1 MATRDIGNL
10 RTRLSWE
17 DDGANKSLE
26 SFRRDLRGL
35 RSEMN
40 LARSKGREYTQS
52 LKGMREQ
59 SDILSRRLRTQ
70 QERVRELRRRYD
82 ESVKTKGED
91 ANQTKNLAAQYNNA
105 TAEMNRTEAQ
115 LKRLNEEIRR
125 QESPWTQ
132 LGERMTAT
140 GGKMQEFGRGM
151 TDFGR
156 AYSMRVTA
164 PIVAGATAV
173 FKASMDY
180 ESAFAGVRK
189 TVDATEEEFAR
200 LSDGIRE
207 MTKVLP
213 ASATEIAAVAENA
226 GQLGIANEHIL
237 SFTRTMIDLGE
248 ATNMTSE
255 TAATEFARF
264 ANIVGM
270 SQENFDKLGSVVV
283 DLGNNLATTEAEI
296 VSMGMRLAGAGA
308 QIGLTEAEIM
318 AFAGSLSSVGIAAEA
333 GGSAFSKVMV
343 EMQLAAELG
352 GEKLKNFADVAGM
365 SASDFK
371 KAFEE
376 DAAGAIIA
384 FIEGLS
390 TAEERGVSAI
400 KVLDDMGI
408 TEVRMR
414 DALLRAAGASD
425 VFTDSIEMGTKAWK
439 ENTALTEEAEQRYG
453 TTESQLK
460 IMWNRIKDVAITLG
474 DALVPAVMSTLD
486 AIEPW
491 IDKIESGAE
500 AFANLDEEQQ
510 RTILKLIA
518 FTAAVGPASVG
529 IGQLSLGIGGLMK
542 VGGNFATMLGKAGAT
557 GGTGLL
563 GRIALLGPGAATPV
577 GLAIA
582 GVGFLGLSIYK
593 QIERS
598 REAKKVNL
606 EVAESLTEQ
615 ANALEENIDRF
626 EELESKSK
634 LSNNEMA
641 RLVDIYK
648 EIQETSD
655 EKALE
660 TLSKEYEQLL
670 EKSGMTNE
678 ELSEFVSINDELA
691 NKLDS
696 SNKKITEQGNV
707 LVDNIDALKEL
718 NETQR
723 ERIRLELEA
732 QAAAL
737 EANRGE
743 LLREQRDLQ
752 QEINELNEKI
762 PDTKEKIIEQEEY
775 VNELVAD
782 YRKAIEDNNTF
793 EVIRLSNKMVKE
805 AEIAQE
811 LRNQLETQTNQLLTN
826 HDDLEVTNQKLDSLG
841 ETYQRMIELEL
852 AQVGINAE
860 KGKELQQ
867 IDEEL
872 KKLRE
877 QKTELDEKR
886 KKQQISAEEYKKGKA
901 QIDSQIESLKL
912 ARKRVEDIT
921 DEAEKTN
928 QELGKKID
936 KDVNVDDKGTAAKVH
951 EEAEK
956 PATKNVTLSATWTG
970 VRAGISAAL
979 RNLNIPFFASG
990 GVHDGGPLVA
1000 GEAGWELG
1008 RLGNRW
1014 EVLNAGLYDR
1024 PRGYEIFSHDQSK
1037 RILRALNNIP
1047 TYASGTNM
1055 GAETNRIVDRLNQ
1068 MDRQANN
1075 ISFERMFEGANFI
1088 VREEEDIEK
1097 IAKKL
1102 NDYIR
1107 INARKYGVIM

>member
-1 MATRDIGNL
+1 
-10 RTRLSWE
+10 
-17 DDGANKSLE
+17 
-26 SFRRDLRGL
+26 
-35 RSEMN
+35 
-40 LARSKGREYTQS
+40 
-52 LKGMREQ
+52 
-59 SDILSRRLRTQ
+59 
-70 QERVRELRRRYD
+70 
-82 ESVKTKGED
+82 
-91 ANQTKNLAAQYNNA
+91 
-105 TAEMNRTEAQ
+105 MNRTEAQ

-486 AIEPW
+486 AVEPW
-491 IDKIESGAE
+491 IQKIEDGAQ
-500 AFANLDEEQQ
+500 AFADLDEEQQ

-529 IGQLSLGIGGLMK
+529 IGQLSMGVGGLMK
-542 VGGNFATMLGKAGAT
+542 VGGSFSTMLGKAGAS
-557 GGTGLL
+557 GGSGLL
-563 GRIALLGPGAATPV
+563 GRLALLGPGAATPV

-582 GVGFLGLSIYK
+582 GVGLLGFSIYK
-593 QIERS
+593 QVERS

-886 KKQQISAEEYKKGKA
+886 KKQQISAEEYKRGKA

-921 DEAEKTN
+921 DEAKESNK
-928 QELGKKID
+928 ELGKKID
-936 KDVNVDDKGTAAKVH
+936 KNVNVNDKGTARKVH
-951 EEAEK
+951 EEAQK
-956 PATKNVTLSATWTG
+956 PATKRVTISAVWSGVQTG
-970 VRAGISAAL
+970 LRAAL
-979 RNLNIPFFASG
+979 RNLRFPGFATGTNYAPSG
-990 GVHDGGPLVA
+990 LAWLGEKGPELVKYRDKWA
-1000 GEAGWELG
+1000 FADF
-1008 RLGNRW
+1008 
-1014 EVLNAGLYDR
+1014 GLYNL
-1024 PRGYEIFSHDQSK
+1024 RGGEQVFTHEQSMK
-1037 RILRALNNIP
+1037 ILRALNNLP
-1047 TYASGTNM
+1047 GYASGTNM
-1055 GAETNRIVDRLNQ
+1055 GGETNRIVNQLNDR
-1068 MDRQANN
+1068 DRTIINNENN
-1075 ISFERMFEGANFI
+1075 I
-1088 VREEEDIEK
+1088 V
-1097 IAKKL
+1097 
-1102 NDYIR
+1102 
-1107 INARKYGVIM
+1107 INATIRDD